1 MWLCSL
7 VQLLAPSLI
16 DDEPRSSMST
26 SGRTALPPP
35 LRGGL
40 IRPRRVGLYR
50 TGPPPPHRGG
60 LSRPPTRWVGLGC
73 TRPPSRRIG
82 LGLHLP
88 SSSSSVGLGRA
99 RLPPLRPV
107 GLGRTHPPPR
117 RRVGLGRTSP
127 PPPPPSSSWPYALSL
142 TPTLCRRILHGVIDP
157 TCRRWVPH
165 IVVGSHVSSLGPT
178 HGCWDST
185 RRLCGGSVGD
195 WPHHPRILLAAIDFD
210 SLLLGSTHR

>member
-35 LRGGL
+35 PRGGL

-60 LSRPPTRWVGLGC
+60 LSRPPTRRVGLGC

-82 LGLHLP
+82 LGSHLP
-88 SSSSSVGLGRA
+88 SSSSSVGLGRT

-107 GLGRTHPPPR
+107 GLDCTHPPRR

-127 PPPPPSSSWPYALSL
+127 PPPLRG
-142 TPTLCRRILHGVIDP
+142 PTLRHQILHVVVDP
-157 TCRRWVPH
+157 MYRRRVLHTYGRRVLHMVVGILHVVSAGEAWAIGH
-165 IVVGSHVSSLGPT
+165 IVLVSYLPQLI
-178 HGCWDST
+178 ST
-185 RRLCGGSVGD
+185 RRCWV
-195 WPHHPRILLAAIDFD
+195 
-210 SLLLGSTHR
+210 

>member
-35 LRGGL
+35 PRGGL
-40 IRPRRVGLYR
+40 IRPRCVRLYR

-60 LSRPPTRWVGLGC
+60 LSHPPTRRVGLGC

-82 LGLHLP
+82 LGWHLP

-99 RLPPLRPV
+99 PRLPPLRCV
-107 GLGRTHPPPR
+107 GLGRTHPPPPP
-117 RRVGLGRTSP
+117 RVGLGRTSP
-127 PPPPPSSSWPYALSL
+127 PPPPPSSWWPYASSL
-142 TPTLCRRILHGVIDP
+142 TPTLRHRILHVVVDP
-157 TCRRWVPH
+157 TCRRRVPR
-165 IVVGSHVSSLGPT
+165 IVVGSCTRMVVGSYTSLLGFYTSSLQGASSYPT
-178 HGCWDST
+178 CRD
-185 RRLCGGSVGD
+185 
-195 WPHHPRILLAAIDFD
+195 
-210 SLLLGSTHR
+210 

>member
-35 LRGGL
+35 PRGGL

-60 LSRPPTRWVGLGC
+60 LSRPPTRRVGLGC

-82 LGLHLP
+82 LGSHLP
-88 SSSSSVGLGRA
+88 SSSSSVGLGHA

-107 GLGRTHPPPR
+107 GLGRTHPPR
-117 RRVGLGRTSP
+117 RRHVGLGRTSP
-127 PPPPPSSSWPYALSL
+127 SPPPPSSSWPYASSL
-142 TPTLCRRILHGVIDP
+142 APTLRHRILHVVVDP
-157 TCRRWVPH
+157 TCRRRVPR
-165 IVVGSHVSSLGPT
+165 IVVGSCTRMVVGSYTWLLGFYTSSLRGKRGRLATSSSYPT
-178 HGCWDST
+178 C
-185 RRLCGGSVGD
+185 RN
-195 WPHHPRILLAAIDFD
+195 
-210 SLLLGSTHR
+210 